1 MKDSTKWVLILIVT
15 GAVIFMLSPGF
26 SKLLGAIES
35 GSIYGIRI
43 QVMYLIGTIAITSMS
58 FAVILSARIGFI
70 NKLMGG
76 LDKAYRIHK
85 AAAITSMVFGVIHFI
100 IPKVMNQLAEMKIIE
115 APAKSS
121 FKHDNSFIVDLYYA
135 SNAFIEQAFIVL
147 MIVILIALIKYFSY
161 SIFRISHKIVALLY
175 LFIAFHS
182 FGVPFRGG
190 WQGGFAGTLLDII
203 VFIGVIGA
211 LISLFQ
217 SSGALNRKN
226 GTISD
231 IKIHN
236 SENIVEITVKLEEKL
251 NYQAGQFAFLKFAHS
266 SEPHPFSIASY
277 KDDLSEIKFYIKEVG
292 DFTKE
297 LKDKIHAGDKIRV
310 EGPYG
315 EFTFQKGNSQLWIAG
330 GIGITPFLAI
340 LEYFSKNKTDKN
352 IELIYSNIG
361 ESSLYPVVKSLCSLA
376 GIKLHYVDTNKDGLL
391 NFEKILKLSSP
402 ENLNSIW
409 FCGPE
414 GFRKMVEK
422 GMKDNNI
429 NSKNIHYDIFN
440 IR

>member
-1 MKDSTKWVLILIVT
+1 MKDSLKWVLILIVT
-15 GAVIFMLSPGF
+15 GSVIFMLSPGF
-26 SKLLGAIES
+26 SKLLGSIES

-43 QVMYLIGTIAITSMS
+43 QAMYLIGTIAITAMS

-76 LDKAYRIHK
+76 LDKAYRVHK
-85 AAAITSMVFGVIHFI
+85 AAAVTAMIFGVIHFI
-100 IPKVMNQLAEMKIIE
+100 VPKIMSQLAEMKIIE
-115 APAKSS
+115 GPAKSTNHLTGVVL
-121 FKHDNSFIVDLYYA
+121 KIYDA
-135 SNAFIEQAFIVL
+135 SNAFVEQAFIVL
-147 MIVILIALIKYFSY
+147 MIVVLIALIKYFSY
-161 SIFRISHKIVALLY
+161 SIFRISHKLIALLY
-175 LFIAFHS
+175 LFIAFHA

-217 SSGALNRKN
+217 SSGALNRRN
-226 GTISD
+226 GVISD

-236 SENIVEITVKLEEKL
+236 SEKIVEITVKLEDSF

-277 KDDLSEIKFYIKEVG
+277 KDNLSEIKFYIKEAG
-292 DFTKE
+292 DFTCE
-297 LKDKIHAGDKIRV
+297 LKDKIHVGDKIRV

-330 GIGITPFLAI
+330 GIGITPFLAA
-340 LEYFSKNKTDKN
+340 LEYYSKNKTDKN

-361 ESSLYPVVKSLCSLA
+361 ESSVYPVVKNLCSLA
-376 GIKLHYVDTNKDGLL
+376 GIKLHYIDTNKDGLL

-402 ENLNSIW
+402 DNLNSIW

-422 GMKDNNI
+422 GMKENNI
-429 NSKNIHYDIFN
+429 SSKNIHYDIFN